1 MTSGSFKI
9 FVCSEKLH
17 GVKQHS
23 TVFFTSTAVTNVKVK
38 LKEIYLKSSRMWWL
52 ELTFGANT
60 KAAFSQLA
68 YTSLQYV
75 AKQQSVTVNVV
86 L

>member
-1 MTSGSFKI
+1 
-9 FVCSEKLH
+9 
-17 GVKQHS
+17 
-23 TVFFTSTAVTNVKVK
+23 
-38 LKEIYLKSSRMWWL
+38 MWWL

-60 KAAFSQLA
+60 KTAFSQLA